1 MTELTKQEQLE
12 KAVVDTKAAWDD
24 DKAAFDYSFNKAAWD
39 AAAEDAAADAI
50 YAIYKAATYAAW
62 SKAKRELEDYL
73 EEQDDEHSN

>member
-1 MTELTKQEQLE
+1 MSKREQLQ
-12 KAVVDTKAAWDD
+12 KNVVDTKAAFDD

-62 SKAKRELEDYL
+62 SKAKLELEDYL
-73 EEQDDEHSN
+73 KELEK